1 MSKTVKNARNLR
13 QNQTDAEKL
22 LWSKLRNR
30 QFHDLKFRRQHPI
43 PPYIID
49 FFCEALQI
57 AIELDGGQHS
67 PEVDAKR
74 QAFIEEQGITIIR
87 FWNNDVLSNLEGVL
101 QDLERIIPS
110 PNPLPEGEDFNAEKK
125 ICIARIAAPHGIKG
139 LVKIL
144 PYAEDLSLIEAVQ
157 EFDITLKNPSGKYIL
172 AEIAGVNSRE
182 AVEAIKGTELYVDRA
197 ALPDPDDGEY
207 YIEDLVGMMCVQAES
222 GEEIGKVIAVPNYGA
237 GDLLEI
243 KPKSGSK
250 YHGAFLV
257 PFNDET
263 VPEISDT
270 IKLQNFEHF
279 L

>member
-1 MSKTVKNARNLR
+1 MT
-13 QNQTDAEKL
+13 
-22 LWSKLRNR
+22 
-30 QFHDLKFRRQHPI
+30 
-43 PPYIID
+43 
-49 FFCEALQI
+49 
-57 AIELDGGQHS
+57 
-67 PEVDAKR
+67 
-74 QAFIEEQGITIIR
+74 
-87 FWNNDVLSNLEGVL
+87 
-101 QDLERIIPS
+101 
-110 PNPLPEGEDFNAEKK
+110 KK
-125 ICIARIAAPHGIKG
+125 ICIAKIAAPHGVKG

-144 PYAEDLSLIEAVQ
+144 PYAEDVGLIEAVQ

-197 ALPDPDDGEY
+197 ALPDLEDGEY
-207 YIEDLVGMMCVQAES
+207 YIEDLVGMMCVHAES

-263 VPEISDT
+263 APEISDT
-270 IKLQNFEHF
+270 IKLQNYEHY